1 MIGARTLLYSGL
13 ILSLGCGDAGTDT
26 GLDANDLALAGSDRL
41 ELQIVPDLDWRKL
54 PADEVRISAASLDGL
69 SLHLTLQFP
78 GGCRPHQ
85 FALVAGTD
93 LAQSNPPYT
102 LFRLAHDANGDMCE
116 AFLTRTVT
124 VDLSP
129 IVPVVQASGAR
140 ALRFELVE
148 PGERRSSIGELLL
161 ELP

>member
-1 MIGARTLLYSGL
+1 MTSTRTLLFTGL
-13 ILSLGCGDAGTDT
+13 ILGCGNAVTDA
-26 GLDANDLALAGSDRL
+26 GLDAHGLALAGSDRL
-41 ELQIVPDLDWRKL
+41 ELQVVPDLDWRTL

-93 LAQSNPPYT
+93 LAESNPPYT

-116 AFLTRTVT
+116 AFLTRNLT

-129 IVPVVQASGAR
+129 IVPLVRASGAR

-148 PGERRSSIGELLL
+148 PGERRSSIGELRL
-161 ELP
+161 EI